1 MEQTAESLQRNDH
14 EHNPVVAIAKPLL
27 LYVYL
32 VIVLHVYVDHAE
44 EEPVRGELV
53 VQVNKCRVR
62 EIQISICMDLDQL
75 LHWEPTHL
83 YIP

>member
-1 MEQTAESLQRNDH
+1 
-14 EHNPVVAIAKPLL
+14 
-27 LYVYL
+27 
-32 VIVLHVYVDHAE
+32 
-44 EEPVRGELV
+44 V